1 MSNPPR
7 INREL
12 ADLAPA
18 FRIPFLAWLAAAES
32 VLTHVEFRVTETRRA
47 KERQAWLYAQGRQAP
62 FLGAP
67 QRTWTMD
74 SRHRWGLAVDIAM
87 IRKATGEAIWEI
99 SSWKHLY
106 RVVPLEPYG
115 LKTLAPT
122 EWVHIEHLLSDE
134 LIEHAAA
141 VQLVHT

>member
-1 MSNPPR
+1 MDSPP
-7 INREL
+7 INRNV

-32 VLTHVEFRVTETRRA
+32 VLTHVEFRVTETRRTGA
-47 KERQAWLYAQGRQAP
+47 RQSWLYKQGREAP
-62 FLGAP
+62 FLGSP
-67 QRTWTMD
+67 RVTWTLD

-87 IRKATGEAIWEI
+87 IRKSTGEAIWEI
-99 SSWKHLY
+99 SSWRHLY
-106 RVVPLEPYG
+106 KVVPLEPYG

-134 LIEHAAA
+134 LIERAGD
-141 VQLVHT
+141 VQLVHS

>member
-1 MSNPPR
+1 MNSPP
-7 INREL
+7 INRIV

-32 VLTHVEFRVTETRRA
+32 VLTHVEFRVTETRRT
-47 KERQAWLYAQGRQAP
+47 KERQCWLYQQGREAP

-67 QRTWTMD
+67 QVTWTLD

-87 IRKATGEAIWEI
+87 IRKATGEAIWEV

-106 RVVPLEPYG
+106 KVVPLAPYG
-115 LKTLAPT
+115 LTTLAPT

-134 LIEHAAA
+134 LIARADA
-141 VQLVHT
+141 VQLVHS